1 MFRVDSLAHGG
12 SGNAYTG
19 SSGIGKRTLF
29 AVCLSAHL
37 SIYGWQGENGGRNE
51 YIKESRKGDLR

>member
-19 SSGIGKRTLF
+19 SSGIGKKTLF
-29 AVCLSAHL
+29 AVYLSAHRSL
-37 SIYGWQGENGGRNE
+37 ARGKRGRNE
-51 YIKESRKGDLR
+51 YCT